1 VSISKMRS
9 PLAAAAVCLA
19 LLALPQAASARPGH
33 GAAFVQRSGQFV
45 ILHAD
50 GRDGSSTRQ
59 GVLVSARRHTPV
71 RMPDDVWIDPGSRV
85 RLQGSMQ
92 NGTLVLADSLTAV
105 TRTRRSPL
113 EADAAGLAS
122 APSVQNT
129 AVILVS
135 FAGGGPTWTGAQNP
149 TQPQATSLMFDPPG
163 SGAGQRPDSLNA
175 YYQEQSYG
183 QIVFSGTVFGPVTI
197 PGPSSACGMT
207 SPNYPTEQDAL
218 YTWLDDAEQA
228 VGINVN
234 DAAYQHVIVALPTG
248 VTCSDVSGAAGIAEV
263 GGNHVWINGSFLV
276 PVLAHELGHNLGL
289 YHAGGL
295 QCTTAGV
302 RVPMG
307 DSCTA
312 DAFEYKDPF
321 DAMGQ
326 SDVGTGSMV
335 LRQMNMEH
343 KLALDLLPASAVQTV
358 GATASYHV
366 APMETLTGSVELLRV
381 PKPGGGNY
389 FVEYRYP
396 VSGGYFDNQSPA
408 FSGVYIRTESPQPLG
423 WPNGSDTVLV
433 DMHPTTG
440 PGSAAWA
447 DAKMDVG
454 QVFNDPLRGIM
465 IQNTAQDA
473 NGATLAITMPVDTQP
488 PSSPGR
494 LSAVVS
500 GTDVAL
506 QWTPA
511 ADNFAI
517 ASYAVAR
524 DGATLGSTS
533 TTTYGDSGLAPGATV
548 TYAVTATDTT
558 GNVGPAATVSV
569 TLPDTLPPSAP
580 ANVTATVG
588 RDGHVRVSWTAASD
602 NVRVVSYRVLRN
614 GTGIAQPNATAYD
627 DAAARPGSGAT
638 VTYSVIAFDL
648 VGNAGPPA
656 AAPPVRAALLRKLGA
671 SHLKVSRRARGLVRV
686 TGTVSD
692 VKAVC
697 RLRLSHSA
705 WRGCK
710 AKASGA
716 FSANLRRKGAKW
728 VTLSLRDELGRVRQQ
743 TLRVP

>member
-1 VSISKMRS
+1 MRS

-19 LLALPQAASARPGH
+19 LLALPQVASARPGP
-33 GAAFVQRSGQFV
+33 GPALVQRSGQFV

-50 GRDGSSTRQ
+50 ERDGSSTRQ

-92 NGTLVLADSLTAV
+92 NGTLVLPDSLTAV
-105 TRTRRSPL
+105 TQLAPSPNAAGARSAAPSTETTAVVL
-113 EADAAGLAS
+113 FYWADQTANQLPTQAAADATM
-122 APSVQNT
+122 NT
-129 AVILVS
+129 GS
-135 FAGGGPTWTGAQNP
+135 
-149 TQPQATSLMFDPPG
+149 TSLRG
-163 SGAGQRPDSLNA
+163 
-175 YYQEQSYG
+175 YYQEQTYG
-183 QIVFSGTVFGPVTI
+183 DITFQADVLAPVQFPENTPTSGSCLSRVDEWAQEALNIAMSQNPSFDPSQYKHLVYVFPSLAMCGWSG
-197 PGPSSACGMT
+197 
-207 SPNYPTEQDAL
+207 L
-218 YTWLDDAEQA
+218 AE
-228 VGINVN
+228 
-234 DAAYQHVIVALPTG
+234 
-248 VTCSDVSGAAGIAEV
+248 VSGSQ
-263 GGNHVWINGSFLV
+263 VWINGSFDV

-289 YHAGGL
+289 SHAGGL
-295 QCTTAGV
+295 SCTSSGV
-302 RVPMG
+302 PAPMG
-307 DSCTA
+307 DSCVIDRA
-312 DAFEYKDPF
+312 HYALPQYADPF
-321 DAMGQ
+321 DAMGNAP
-326 SDVGTGSMV
+326 V

-343 KLALDLLPASAVQTV
+343 KLALGVLPPTAVQTV
-358 GATASYHV
+358 GVSGTYQL
-366 APMETLTGSVELLRV
+366 APMETLTGSVELLRL

-389 FVEYRYP
+389 FVEYRRP
-396 VSGGYFDNQSPA
+396 IGVFDSQAGPSVT
-408 FSGVYIRTESPQPLG
+408 GVLIHTESPDIV
-423 WPNGSDTVLV
+423 NMFSDSDTALI
-433 DMHPTTG
+433 DMHPDAGFPATQWQN
-440 PGSAAWA
+440 AA
-447 DAKMDVG
+447 MSVG
-454 QVFNDPLRGIM
+454 QIFDDSARGIS
-465 IQNTAQDA
+465 IQNVAQGVS
-473 NGATLAITMPVDTQP
+473 GATLAITMPADTQP

-548 TYAVTATDTT
+548 TYAVAATDTT

-588 RDGHVRVSWTAASD
+588 RDGHVRVSWTAATD

-627 DAAARPGSGAT
+627 DAAPRPGSGAT

-648 VGNAGPPA
+648 VGNAGPPT

-671 SHLKVSRRARGLVRV
+671 SHLKVSRKARGLVRV

-705 WRGCK
+705 WHGCK
-710 AKASGA
+710 VKASGA
-716 FSANLRRKGAKW
+716 LSANLRRKGAKW